1 MERRDVIA
9 YLDELFPPN
18 LAEDWDHSG
27 LQVGDLSLPC
37 RRVLVSLDL
46 ELGLVDRLQG
56 VDLLITHHPLL
67 FRPVREIRPETPQGR
82 KIAALLREGTACYAV
97 HTPYDAAREGMGD
110 RLAGILGIRGA
121 EPLAP
126 RGKLYKLVVF
136 VPPEAVEDV
145 AGAVF
150 AAGAGKIGRYG
161 RCSFRAEGIGT
172 FLPEEGTRPYIGEV
186 GVEERVREI
195 RLETIVPAERLQK
208 VIGAMLS
215 AHPYEEVAYDVYP
228 LEIRDRRHGLGR
240 VGTLPEPARAGEVI
254 GRFAEAIDAR
264 NPTIYGD
271 VGRTVEKV
279 AVCGGSGGALWQDA
293 LASGAQLFLT
303 GEVGYHEGLAAAEAG
318 LTVAALGHR
327 ETEAVFVDHVAEL
340 IERRFPELE
349 VIVA

>member
-1 MERRDVIA
+1 MERRDVVA

-18 LAEDWDHSG
+18 LMEDWDHSG

-37 RRVLVSLDL
+37 RRVLVSLDF
-46 ELGLVDRLQG
+46 GLVLVDKLQG
-56 VDLLITHHPLL
+56 VDLLVTHHPLL
-67 FRPVREIRPETPQGR
+67 FRPVREIRPEIPQGR
-82 KIAALLREGTACYAV
+82 KVAALLREGTACYSV
-97 HTPYDAAREGMGD
+97 HTPYDAARGGMGE
-110 RLAGILGIRGA
+110 RLARILGLRGT

-126 RGKLYKLVVF
+126 RGKLYKLAVF

-161 RCSFRAEGIGT
+161 RCSFRTEGTGT
-172 FLPEEGTRPYIGEV
+172 FLPEEGTRPYIGKA
-186 GVEERVREI
+186 GEEEHVREI
-195 RLETIVPAERLQK
+195 RLETIVPAEKLHK
-208 VIGAMLS
+208 VIEAMLS

-228 LEIRDRRHGLGR
+228 LEIKDRRHGLGR

-254 GRFAEAIDAR
+254 DEFAEAIGAR
-264 NPTIYGD
+264 NPIVYGD
-271 VGRTVEKV
+271 TEHPVERV
-279 AVCGGSGGALWQDA
+279 AVCGGAGGSLWQDA

-327 ETEAVFVDHVAEL
+327 ETEALFVDHVAEL

-349 VIVA
+349 VIKA